1 MIHSTRADI
10 ITIIH
15 SMRVG
20 IIIIILIHCC
30 VLTLYVVAA
39 QGVVVET
46 IRWRM
51 ERCYNYLWL
60 DCSQRKQLV
69 QLTGLSWA
77 GPSDTIRL
85 LTGLH
90 KVTIWTG
97 HVHFVSVYRVICS
110 CMCF

>member
-1 MIHSTRADI
+1 M
-10 ITIIH
+10 
-15 SMRVG
+15 
-20 IIIIILIHCC
+20 
-30 VLTLYVVAA
+30 AA

-46 IRWRM
+46 IRWRT
-51 ERCYNYLWL
+51 ERRCYNYLWL
-60 DCSQRKQLV
+60 DCSQREQLL
-69 QLTGLSWA
+69 QLTGLGKILSLA
-77 GPSDTIRL
+77 GQRDTIRL